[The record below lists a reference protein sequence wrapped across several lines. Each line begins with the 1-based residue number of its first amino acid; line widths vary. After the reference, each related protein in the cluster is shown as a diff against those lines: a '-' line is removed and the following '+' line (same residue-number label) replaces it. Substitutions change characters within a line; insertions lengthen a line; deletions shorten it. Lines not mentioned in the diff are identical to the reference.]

1 MRTILCAAVA
11 ANCFTSPVM
20 AEVQTWPKSEPEW
33 PMKTCPYQDNFD
45 IYTETIPYFHEE
57 AKEMVSPISMDI
69 LTRSSEIRDSVY
81 IRWAPHTEVEVYCMP
96 YGMSSIVRSDTFYEV
111 LVPQQQN
118 E

>member
-45 IYTETIPYFHEE
+45 IYTETIPYFHEGGFSNQHGHSH
-57 AKEMVSPISMDI
+57 AFK
-69 LTRSSEIRDSVY
+69 RDS
-81 IRWAPHTEVEVYCMP
+81 
-96 YGMSSIVRSDTFYEV
+96 
-111 LVPQQQN
+111 
-118 E
+118 